1 MKLLEKYWLKRIMK
15 SNLINHKI
23 LTLLKVQYSNM
34 MEYRVEIAL
43 WAISGII
50 PFFMLNI
57 WTNNNLSESINIR
70 DNMLSRYFLCA
81 FFVRQFSVVWV
92 VFSFEEDSLMG
103 KVSPYLIQ
111 PLNPFFRYFAQHLAE
126 QITRFPFAMII
137 TFFFFIF
144 NPESIWVPNLVTL
157 LLSIISTF
165 LSFLIQFLI
174 QSIIACLCFWTEKAS
189 SIERLFFIPTLFLS
203 GLLAPVASF
212 PEQVKSWIYLTPFPY
227 LIDFPA
233 NLLSG
238 NKTSLSLGFS
248 MQILWILLLFPVFR
262 KIWSEGTKKYTA
274 MGS

>member
-1 MKLLEKYWLKRIMK
+1 MMSKLNAY
-15 SNLINHKI
+15 KI

-34 MEYRVEIAL
+34 MEYRIEIAL

-57 WTNNNLSESINIR
+57 WTNNNLHESINF
-70 DNMLSRYFLCA
+70 NNTMLSRYFVSA

-92 VFSFEEDSLMG
+92 VFSFEEDALLG

-111 PLNPFFRYFAQHLAE
+111 PLNPFFRYLAQHIAE
-126 QITRFPFAMII
+126 QITRLPFALII
-137 TFFFFIF
+137 VSFFFLF
-144 NPESIWVPNLVTL
+144 NPESFWIPNFFILI
-157 LLSIISTF
+157 LSFISIF

-174 QSIIACLCFWTEKAS
+174 QSIIACFCFWTEKAS
-189 SIERLFFIPTLFLS
+189 SIERLLFIPTLFLS
-203 GLLAPVASF
+203 GLLAPVVSF
-212 PEQVKSWIYLTPFPY
+212 PEYVKSWIYFTPFPY

-238 NKTSLSLGFS
+238 NPTKNFAGII
-248 MQILWILLLFPVFR
+248 MQIFWIFLLFPIFR
-262 KIWSEGTKKYTA
+262 KIWSKGTKRYTA